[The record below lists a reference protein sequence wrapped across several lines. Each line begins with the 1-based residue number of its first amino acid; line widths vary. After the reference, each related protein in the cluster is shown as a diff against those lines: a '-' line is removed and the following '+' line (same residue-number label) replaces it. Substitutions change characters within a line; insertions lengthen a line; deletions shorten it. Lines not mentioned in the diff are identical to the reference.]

1 MAAESGGC
9 ALESTTQNIVIA
21 AVAIA
26 LPTIIPTVA
35 VVISILRSDSKIDSL
50 RADIRGDMR
59 LIEGITYD
67 HHGRITR
74 LESDQG
80 SR

>member
-1 MAAESGGC
+1 
-9 ALESTTQNIVIA
+9 L
-21 AVAIA
+21 A

-35 VVISILRSDSKIDSL
+35 VVISILCSDSKIDSL

-59 LIEGITYD
+59 VIEGITYA

-74 LESDQG
+74 LASDQS